1 MALARLALSTVSM
14 VPLYRER
21 RRRARL
27 LSTPT
32 NVQKAKSA

>member
-14 VPLYRER
+14 VSLYRER
-21 RRRARL
+21 RRRASL

-32 NVQKAKSA
+32 IFRKAEPA